1 MLQPQRG
8 AAAVADYS
16 WPGAGDRKLIGTD
29 VSRIEDPLKV
39 SGKAQYTTDFNLPG
53 MLFATTVQCPYP
65 HAKIL
70 SIDTTAA
77 QTTPGFKAVY
87 VIQKAGTEIL
97 WAGDDVVAVAAV
109 DEFSAAQAA
118 KAVIVKYQQLPHLVV
133 DSNPDPPAGYAQPM
147 KPVTL
152 GDADAAFL
160 QADAVVEQ
168 TYTMP
173 VITHC
178 CLEPHGSVVTWSADY
193 LDVYIST
200 QSVSGI
206 VTQMSKALD
215 LPASKIRVHAQ
226 FEGGGFGSKLAADR
240 WGLAA
245 AQLSKLAGGLPVRL
259 VVDRRTEQ
267 QTAGCRPSAYGTIKI
282 GSDAQGNLTA
292 WQATTWSTG
301 GMTGGAEFPVPY
313 ILKIPNQNNQHT
325 TILNNIGSARSMRA
339 PRQPQACF
347 LTMCAI
353 EDLADKLG
361 MNPLALVLK
370 NLKLAGPQ
378 ADVYKEEFAVAEGLM
393 DWNKRWHP
401 RNKGDQGPI
410 RQGLGLAFHTW
421 SGTAHPTSCNLT
433 INPDGSVVISAGTQD
448 IGTGTRTVIAIVA
461 AETFGLDV
469 AAIQVEIGESAYP
482 PSAGSGGSGT
492 VGGMGSAV
500 RRASVDALH
509 ALFAKIA
516 GGLGVQPGVLQ
527 ASGGQVTGGKNAV
540 TWRQACS
547 MMGGLPITVQ
557 GVNPGQGDLNSAG
570 VGGVQMAD
578 VSVDVETGVVSINKL
593 VAVQDCGLIIN
604 PKTLL
609 SQCYGCMIMGI
620 GYALYEEKIMDPN
633 LGCMLNPNMEF
644 YRLCGIGDIG
654 QLVVHLMSGEGYDAR
669 GIVGCGEPPVISPG
683 AAIANAVANAIGVRV
698 PSLPLTPDRVLAA
711 LGAQQ

>member
-1 MLQPQRG
+1 MG
-8 AAAVADYS
+8 SSYS
-16 WPGAGDRKLIGTD
+16 WPAAADRKLIGTD
-29 VSRIEDPLKV
+29 VTRIEDPLKI
-39 SGKAQYTTDFNLPG
+39 SGKAQYTTDLNLDG
-53 MLFATTVQCPYP
+53 MLFATTVRCPYA
-65 HAKIL
+65 HAKVL

-77 QTTPGFKAVY
+77 QANSGCKAVY
-87 VIQKAGTEIL
+87 VIQKAGTEIF
-97 WAGDDVVAVAAV
+97 WAGDDIVAVAAT
-109 DEFSAAQAA
+109 DAFSAEQAA
-118 KAVIVKYQQLPHLVV
+118 KAVVIQYQELPLLVV
-133 DSNPDPPAGYAQPM
+133 DASPDPPAGYLQPM
-147 KPVTL
+147 KPGSL
-152 GDADAAFL
+152 GDADTAFQQAA
-160 QADAVVEQ
+160 AVVEQ
-168 TYTMP
+168 TYSMP

-178 CLEPHGSVVTWSADY
+178 CLEPHGSVVTWSGDS

-206 VTQMSKALD
+206 VTQMSKALGM
-215 LPASKIRVHAQ
+215 PASKIRVHAQ
-226 FEGGGFGSKLAADR
+226 YEGGGFGSKLAADR

-245 AQLSKLAGGLPVRL
+245 AQLSKLAGGVPVRL

-267 QTAGCRPSAYGTIKI
+267 QTAGCRPSGYGTIKI
-282 GSDAQGNLTA
+282 GSDAAGNLTA
-292 WQATTWSTG
+292 WQSTTWSTG

-313 ILKIPNQNNQHT
+313 ILTIPNQKTQHS

-361 MNPLALVLK
+361 MDPLKLVLA
-370 NLKLAGPQ
+370 NLKLAG
-378 ADVYKEEFAVAEGLM
+378 ARATVYQEEFAIADKLM
-393 DWNKRWHP
+393 QWSKRWHP

-410 RQGLGLAFHTW
+410 RQGLGLSFHTW
-421 SGTAHPTSCNLT
+421 SGTAHPATCNLT
-433 INPDGSVVISAGTQD
+433 INPDGSVAVSSGTQD
-448 IGTGTRTVIAIVA
+448 IGTGTRTVIAIIA
-461 AETFGLDV
+461 AETFGLGV
-469 AAIQVEIGESAYP
+469 EAIQVEIGDSAYAA
-482 PSAGSGGSGT
+482 SAGSGGSGT

-500 RRASVDALH
+500 RRAAVDALQ

-516 GGLGVQPGVLQ
+516 PALSAQPGDLT
-527 ASGGQVTGGKNAV
+527 ASGGQISGGKTPV
-540 TWRQACS
+540 SWKQACS
-547 MMGGLPITVQ
+547 MMGGLPITVK
-557 GVNPGQGDLNSAG
+557 GSNPGQGTLTSTG

-604 PKTLL
+604 HKTLL
-609 SQCYGCMIMGI
+609 SQCYGCLIMGI

-644 YRLCGIGDIG
+644 YRLCGIGDTG
-654 QLVVHLMSGEGYDAR
+654 DLVVHLMSGKGYDER

-698 PSLPLTPDRVLAA
+698 PQLPLTPNRVLAA
-711 LGAQQ
+711 LGAQA

>member
-1 MLQPQRG
+1 
-8 AAAVADYS
+8 VVDYS
-16 WPGAGDRKLIGTD
+16 WPTAGNRRLIGTS

-39 SGKAQYTTDFNLPG
+39 SGKAQYTSDFKLPG
-53 MLFATTVQCPYP
+53 MLFATTAQCPYS
-65 HAKIL
+65 HAKIV
-70 SIDTTAA
+70 SIDISAA
-77 QTTPGFKAVY
+77 QATPGFKALY
-87 VIQKAGTEIL
+87 IIQKAGTEIL

-118 KAVIVKYQQLPHLVV
+118 KAVIVKYKKLPHLVL
-133 DSNPDPPAGYAQPM
+133 DSDPDPPAGYAQPM
-147 KPVTL
+147 KPETL

-160 QADAVVEQ
+160 QAKAVVEQ
-168 TYTMP
+168 TYSMP

-178 CLEPHGSVVTWSADY
+178 CLEPHGSVVTWTAGY

-245 AQLSKLAGGLPVRL
+245 AQLSKLAGRVPVRL
-259 VVDRRTEQ
+259 VVNRRTEQ

-301 GMTGGAEFPVPY
+301 GMTGGAEFPLPY
-313 ILKIPNQNNQHT
+313 ILKIPNQKNQHT

-361 MNPLALVLK
+361 MNPLALVSK
-370 NLKLAGPQ
+370 NLKLAGPR
-378 ADVYKEEFAVAEGLM
+378 ALVYKEELAIADRLM
-393 DWNKRWHP
+393 GWTKRWHP
-401 RNKGDQGPI
+401 RNKGDQGPV

-421 SGTAHPTSCNLT
+421 SGTAHPASCNLT
-433 INPDGSVVISAGTQD
+433 INPDGSIVISAGTQD
-448 IGTGTRTVIAIVA
+448 IGTGTRTVMAIIA
-461 AETFGLDV
+461 AETFGLGVDD
-469 AAIQVEIGESAYP
+469 IQIEIGESTYTA
-482 PSAGSGGSGT
+482 SAGSGGSGT
-492 VGGMGSAV
+492 VGGMGSAT
-500 RRASVDALH
+500 RRAAVDALQ

-516 GGLGVQPGVLQ
+516 AGLGVQASALQ
-527 ASGGQVTGGKNAV
+527 ATGGQVTGGTSAV
-540 TWRQACS
+540 SWKQACS
-547 MMGGLPITVQ
+547 MMGGLPITVR
-557 GVNPGQGDLNSAG
+557 GTNPGQGDLNSTG

-578 VSVDVETGVVSINKL
+578 VSVDVETGVVSVNKL
-593 VAVQDCGLIIN
+593 VAVQDCGLVIN
-604 PKTLL
+604 QKTAL

-620 GYALYEEKIMDPN
+620 GYALYEEKIMDAN

-644 YRLCGIGDIG
+644 YRLCGIGDTG
-654 QLVVHLMSGEGYDAR
+654 ELVVHLMSGKGYDER

-683 AAIANAVANAIGVRV
+683 AAIANAVANAVGVRV
-698 PSLPLTPDRVLAA
+698 PHLPLTPDRVLAA
-711 LGAQQ
+711 LGGRT

>member
-1 MLQPQRG
+1 
-8 AAAVADYS
+8 VADYS
-16 WPGAGDRKLIGTD
+16 WPATADRKLIGTSI
-29 VSRIEDPLKV
+29 SRVEDPLKV

-53 MLFATTVQCPYP
+53 MLFATTVRCPYP

-87 VIQKAGTEIL
+87 IIQKAGTEIL

-118 KAVIVKYQQLPHLVV
+118 KAVIVNYKQLPHLVV
-133 DSNPDPPAGYAQPM
+133 DSNPNPPAGYAQPM
-147 KPVTL
+147 KPETL
-152 GDADAAFL
+152 GDADSAFL
-160 QADAVVEQ
+160 QAKAVVEQ

-178 CLEPHGSVVTWSADY
+178 CLEPHGSVVTWNADS

-206 VTQMSKALD
+206 VTQMSKALG

-226 FEGGGFGSKLAADR
+226 YEGGGFGSKLAADR

-282 GSDAQGNLTA
+282 GSDSKGNLTA

-301 GMTGGAEFPVPY
+301 GMTGGAEFPLPY
-313 ILKIPNQNNQHT
+313 ILKIPNQKNQHT
-325 TILNNIGSARSMRA
+325 SILNNIGSARSMRA

-361 MNPLALVLK
+361 MDPLTLVTK
-370 NLKLAGPQ
+370 NLKLASTR
-378 ADVYKEEFAVAEGLM
+378 AAVYKEEFAIADGLM
-393 DWNKRWHP
+393 GWKKRWHP

-421 SGTAHPTSCNLT
+421 SGTAHPASCNLT
-433 INPDGSVVISAGTQD
+433 INPDGSIVVSAGTQD
-448 IGTGTRTVIAIVA
+448 VGTGTRTVIAIIA

-469 AAIQVEIGESAYP
+469 DGIQVEIGESAYTA
-482 PSAGSGGSGT
+482 SAGSGGSGT
-492 VGGMGSAV
+492 VGGMGSAT
-500 RRASVDALH
+500 RRAAVDALQ

-516 GGLGVQPGVLQ
+516 AGLGVQPSALQ
-527 ASGGQVTGGKNAV
+527 ATGGQITGGKSTI
-540 TWRQACS
+540 TWKQACS
-547 MMGGLPITVQ
+547 MMGGLPITVR
-557 GVNPGQGDLNSAG
+557 GTNPGQGDLNSTG

-578 VSVDVETGVVSINKL
+578 VSVDVETGVVCVNKL

-604 PKTLL
+604 QKTAL

-620 GYALYEEKIMDPN
+620 GYALYEEKIMDAN

-644 YRLCGIGDIG
+644 YRLCGIGDTG
-654 QLVVHLMSGEGYDAR
+654 ELVVHLMSGKGYDER

-698 PSLPLTPDRVLAA
+698 PHLPLTPDRVLAA
-711 LGAQQ
+711 LGGQA